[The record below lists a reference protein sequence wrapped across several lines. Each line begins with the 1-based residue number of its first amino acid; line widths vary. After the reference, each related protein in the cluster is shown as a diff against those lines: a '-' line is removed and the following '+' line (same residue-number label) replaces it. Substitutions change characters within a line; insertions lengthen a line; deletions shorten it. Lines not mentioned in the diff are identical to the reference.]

1 MRVDAFSSLR
11 IPNLVGDGRS
21 SKLNRSLNFTVVP
34 APCHRKSRR
43 WVLGCPWPIGYA
55 TPGRY
60 CVSRGFL
67 RQRGL
72 IMGCSTTLSPL
83 SADPFAYRSQPNLVS
98 CLGAALRQ
106 WQASLGCGPGCQT
119 DRKSPSQSRDSGLT
133 ILVSRRYSKPVDGSV
148 YSVFPLGSRPWKFF
162 KLRSA

>member
-55 TPGRY
+55 TPGTY
-60 CVSRGFL
+60 LCVSRGFL

-83 SADPFAYRSQPNLVS
+83 STDPFAGRLQKSTKS
-98 CLGAALRQ
+98 GIM
-106 WQASLGCGPGCQT
+106 LGCCLAAVASIARLWTRMPDRQEISISVSGFGPHYCCLPT
-119 DRKSPSQSRDSGLT
+119 L
-133 ILVSRRYSKPVDGSV
+133 
-148 YSVFPLGSRPWKFF
+148 F
-162 KLRSA
+162 